1 MGYSFENKEDC
12 LVVQLLDRFDITQ
25 VEEFTADL
33 CSRPDRRLVLD
44 MKNLTGLDM
53 AALQVLWAVRK
64 DYADLEIIWPGDSQ
78 VVERLE
84 LLGFKT
90 N

>member
-1 MGYSFENKEDC
+1 MGYSFKNKEDR
-12 LVVQLLDRFDITQ
+12 LAVQLLDRFDITQ

-53 AALQVLWAVRK
+53 AALQVLWAMRQA
-64 DYADLEIIWPGDSQ
+64 YTGLEIIWPCDSQ

-84 LLGFKT
+84 LLEFKT

>member
-1 MGYSFENKEDC
+1 MGYSFINQEGY
-12 LVVQLLDRFDITQ
+12 LVVQLQDLFNITQ
-25 VEEFTADL
+25 VKEFTADL
-33 CSRPDRRLVLD
+33 CSRPERHLVLD
-44 MKNLTGLDM
+44 MSNLTGLDM
-53 AALQVLWAVRK
+53 AALQVLWAIRQA
-64 DYADLEIIWPGDSQ
+64 YTGLEIIWPGDRQ